1 MRQLQTALTVAAT
14 CTLATPAYAYL
25 DPGTGS
31 IILQAIIGAIAL
43 GAAYLSIFWS
53 RVRSFFSFSS
63 RTKDSTPTAT
73 EKDAG
78 KNS

>member
-1 MRQLQTALTVAAT
+1 MRKPQLACAVVVT

-53 RVRSFFSFSS
+53 RVKSFFSFSS
-63 RTKDSTPTAT
+63 RAKDSGLAT
-73 EKDAG
+73 EKDVG
-78 KNS
+78 KK